1 MYKYY
6 AICAALSLYISTY
19 TLLGF
24 ATEPM
29 RMDFLMDKKPAKL
42 MIFSADWCGPCRAAK
57 KAMKENVSLKR
68 IIDSY
73 EVVEY
78 NFDNALPMRRK
89 YKVNKVPTFIIV
101 ADGQEIK
108 RQVGFSNL
116 DKLKKFLD

>member
-78 NFDNALPMRRK
+78 NFDHALPMRRK